1 MSLYAIGI
9 GGTGAKCLEA
19 LTQATAVGLLNEQ
32 EGASNTA
39 EQTIRTLFV
48 DADEANGSLE
58 RARASITKYQD
69 CREVFEQDRPEDP
82 RSQPWMHAQLKTLG
96 LWSPLGSVTTTKNLG
111 ALFGYDS
118 LKQNSPELGS
128 LVDVLFTREEME
140 ANLDVG
146 FRGRPAIGSAVMSRI
161 DLDNTDEE
169 VWRQLIERV
178 RIDAG
183 NGKYPKIFLFGSIF
197 GGTGASGIP
206 TIGRLLHE
214 KLIAERL
221 RNNVS
226 IASAF
231 ILPYFSFTPEAG
243 LAKDEVYARSDQ
255 FLLNTEAALRYY
267 LTQAQPF
274 NTVYV
279 LGDHNTTEV
288 EFSLGKLS
296 QRNRPHFIELYA
308 AIAAKHFLSTSSDG
322 EGTQVALVSRQNP
335 NYLTWSD
342 LPDSP
347 QVKTVIGSATRFA
360 YVWLANILPEL
371 NQAKEMGIRRFQSG
385 APWFVKF
392 FKPASSAFGRMLNAS
407 GEELPDFNDPKEQA
421 ALSTL
426 TEWCLDYLRWV
437 CDIHQ
442 CGDETI
448 ALFSAGALS
457 RATGTDV
464 IPDELSSII
473 MGVEADR
480 SSRASDSI
488 PAIKRQL
495 DDPDLAERYGKGVV
509 GLSKALY
516 ALCRV

>member
-19 LTQATAVGLLNEQ
+19 LAQAAAVGLLNES

-58 RARASITKYQD
+58 RARSSITQYQD
-69 CREVFEQDRPEDP
+69 CRELFERDRAEDP
-82 RSQPWMHAQLKTLG
+82 RAQPWMHAQLKTLG
-96 LWSPLGSVTTTKNLG
+96 LWSPLGSVTTDKKLG
-111 ALFGYDS
+111 SLFGYDS
-118 LKQNSPELGS
+118 LKQTSPELGS
-128 LVDVLFTREEME
+128 LVDVLFTPEEME

-161 DLDNTDEE
+161 DLDNLDED

-183 NGKYPKIFLFGSIF
+183 NGKYPRIFLFGSIF

-214 KLIAERL
+214 KLSAEGL
-221 RNNVS
+221 RSKVA

-308 AIAAKHFLSTSSDG
+308 ALAARHFLSTSPNS
-322 EGTQVALVSRQNP
+322 EGTQVALVSRQSP
-335 NYLTWSD
+335 SYLTWND
-342 LPDSP
+342 LPESA
-347 QVKTVIGSATRFA
+347 QVKTILGSATRFA
-360 YVWLANILPEL
+360 YVWLSNILPEL

-385 APWFVKF
+385 APWFIRF
-392 FKPASSAFGRMLNAS
+392 FKPETSAFGRMLNAS
-407 GEELPDFNDPKEQA
+407 GEELPNFNDPKEQA
-421 ALSTL
+421 ALSTI
-426 TEWCLDYLRWV
+426 TDWCLDYLRWV
-437 CDIHQ
+437 GDIHQ

-448 ALFSAGALS
+448 ALFRAGVLAK
-457 RATGTDV
+457 AQGTDV
-464 IPDELSSII
+464 IPDELSGVL

-495 DDPDLAERYGKGVV
+495 DDPDIALRHGKGTV

-516 ALCRV
+516 SLCRV